1 MAYVVEVAFKH
12 LGHLVDLLDGG
23 LLYAFEP

>member
-1 MAYVVEVAFKH
+1 MAYAVEAAFKH
-12 LGHLVDLLDGG
+12 LGHLLELLDGG